1 MRCHTDASGVCQMGT
16 LDEISRGLDKTYF
29 ESDLRTPTA
38 EMCLEWAAW
47 GSLNAA
53 APAVAAATAGGGEGL
68 PEPFVYD
75 LVNTAREVLAQ
86 LSTPMLL
93 NFSSSFNSSAAR
105 IDETATLFT
114 ELLRDLE
121 RLLATDPAF
130 MLGPWLASARR
141 LAGNATDCIDTQ
153 IAGDIGDCADFMEW
167 NARAQLTTW
176 YPVIGSASAPIVQQN
191 GRDHDYARKQWSGLI
206 QDVFIPR
213 TELYR
218 KQALSDAAA
227 SSAFNGTAAL
237 ESYARLSFAWQTSY
251 PSKYPTQ
258 PQGDPVTVSAELWR
272 KYSSFF
278 SSCG

>member
-1 MRCHTDASGVCQMGT
+1 MGT

-29 ESDLRTPTA
+29 ESDLRTPTV

-53 APAVAAATAGGGEGL
+53 APAVAAAAAEGEGL

-105 IDETATLFT
+105 IDETATHFT

-130 MLGPWLASARR
+130 MLGPWLEAARR
-141 LAGNATDCIDTQ
+141 LGGNATDCVDTQ
-153 IAGDIGDCADFMEW
+153 IAGDIGDCGDFMEW

-176 YPVIGSASAPIVQQN
+176 YPVIGSASAPIVQQG

-206 QDVFIPR
+206 RDVFIPR
-213 TELYR
+213 AELYR

-227 SSAFNGTAAL
+227 GSAFNGTAAL

-258 PQGDPVTVSAELWR
+258 PQSDPVTVSTGLWR